1 MSGNVKATII
11 YGYVLCM
18 AQIRLEKVVVLNF
31 GLQRDSV
38 EMVEGSGVVA
48 KWEVIK

>member
-1 MSGNVKATII
+1 MSRLLSFMAMFCVWLK
-11 YGYVLCM
+11 YVLK
-18 AQIRLEKVVVLNF
+18 RYVVLNF